1 MSQKPPSPSGSASA
15 SAVDVAVL
23 GLGNM
28 GGAVLRGLLRHRVLP
43 PERIGVCDL
52 QPERVETFTNEGCRP
67 LLPDDVAA
75 SPRIL
80 LAIKPQVF
88 VRIAPDLS
96 SDGTDRLAI
105 SVMAGLRSSRIA
117 RALGPGTRV
126 VRTMPNTPASIG
138 AGMTAISPGPDST
151 AADRAFVRAMF
162 ESVGTV
168 VEIAEEHL
176 YAVTA
181 VSGSGPAWVFRKA
194 EAWIDA
200 AIAEG
205 IPTPIARSLV
215 VETLYGAAKLLKE
228 LDQDAAS
235 LREAVTS
242 PGGTTAAG
250 LKALEETSFEAA
262 IHAAIRAATA
272 RGEELDRLDDPDQ

>member
-1 MSQKPPSPSGSASA
+1 MSQKSPSSPGSSA
-15 SAVDVAVL
+15 PPDIDLAVL

-28 GGAVLRGLLRHRVLP
+28 GGAVLQGLLRHRVLP
-43 PERIGVCDL
+43 AARVGVCDSR
-52 QPERVETFTNEGCRP
+52 QDRVEAFMKHGCRP
-67 LLPDDVAA
+67 LVPEEAA
-75 SPRIL
+75 RSPRIL

-88 VRIAPDLS
+88 VRIAPDLA
-96 SDGTDRLAI
+96 SDDVERLAI
-105 SVMAGLRSSRIA
+105 SVMAGLRSRRISD
-117 RALGPGTRV
+117 ALGAGTRV

-138 AGMTAISPGPDST
+138 AGMTAISPGPNST
-151 AADRAFVRAMF
+151 TEDREFVRRVF

-168 VEIAEEHL
+168 VEVAEEHM

-194 EAWIDA
+194 EALIDA

-205 IPTPIARSLV
+205 IPAPIARSLV

-228 LDQDAAS
+228 PDQDASS

-250 LKALEETSFEAA
+250 LQALEEASFEAA

-272 RGEELDRLDDPDQ
+272 RGEELDRLEDPDQ